1 MKKLVVF
8 IVFLTACSAN
18 LVTNSDDPVE
28 TTVNK
33 NLTVCEL
40 LEAEY
45 IKFSNELFNTSFE
58 LNKFID
64 NISPNNVDS
73 DRDAFFKDMEKNWDY
88 QEINGTTALS
98 NDWQKF
104 KAFAGRTIDLV
115 QCEEPYEYKGKYSN
129 KRLSLKY
136 SLITRINP
144 FINIIKHRRC
154 MTKRNY

>member
-28 TTVNK
+28 TTVNE

-58 LNKFID
+58 LNRFID
-64 NISPNNVDS
+64 DMSPNNLDS
-73 DRDAFFKDMEKNWDY
+73 DRDKFFKDMEKNWDY
-88 QEINGTTALS
+88 QE
-98 NDWQKF
+98 
-104 KAFAGRTIDLV
+104 V
-115 QCEEPYEYKGKYSN
+115 YKNYLEVRLNVYSN
-129 KRLSLKY
+129 INKLYDNNSECIVSGDQEISIEQVKEAEKDLSDFISKY
-136 SLITRINP
+136 EN
-144 FINIIKHRRC
+144 
-154 MTKRNY
+154 